1 MKRAIIAAT
10 FSTFA
15 IAIVIVRAASVVAA
29 NGAPPAELVQLEREV
44 SLKMAHARDLGS
56 IQPEKM
62 KRLSDAHAIDA
73 QGEAALRAGD
83 YSTAET
89 DFLKAKVILRDFDK

>member
-1 MKRAIIAAT
+1 MNRVIVAATLSMLTIFAAADAIAA
-10 FSTFA
+10 
-15 IAIVIVRAASVVAA
+15 
-29 NGAPPAELVQLEREV
+29 GLAPPPPELVQLEREV

-73 QGEAALRAGD
+73 QGEAALHTGD
-83 YSTAET
+83 YPTAET
-89 DFLKAKVILRDFDK
+89 DFLKAKVMLRELEK